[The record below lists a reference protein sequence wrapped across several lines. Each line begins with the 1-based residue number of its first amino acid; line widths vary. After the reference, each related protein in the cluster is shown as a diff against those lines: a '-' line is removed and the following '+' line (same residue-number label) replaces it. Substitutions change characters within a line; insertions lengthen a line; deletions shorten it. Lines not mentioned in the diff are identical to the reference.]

1 MMILFWVG
9 LAGLGFGD
17 FFWVVFVGLGLLGFF
32 FLALAFGVSF
42 SVKVIR

>member
-17 FFWVVFVGLGLLGFF
+17 FFGLCLLGLGFWGFF